1 MFFDIDKCDIF
12 LYDCELKIVTYAD
25 NILYICEPSMKFILD
40 FCYLAVPRA
49 TFGHCR
55 RSSLT
60 NPMLITAFETYSTQ
74 SSPEIS

>member
-40 FCYLAVPRA
+40 FYVTWLSHGQLLATVDGA
-49 TFGHCR
+49 A
-55 RSSLT
+55 SLT
-60 NPMLITAFETYSTQ
+60 RC
-74 SSPEIS
+74 